1 LQVLLGANFFAFCQT
16 GKGNTVAMR
25 FRSIRLD
32 YARISPKTI
41 WSFLRLEDHE
51 GRTGTG
57 EATLAGRE
65 ASLAAAAQN
74 HLADWKDGNALPQ
87 GPLEAL
93 PLPVAALWSA
103 FSLAC
108 DDLASQIA
116 GKPLTALYGGDPSA
130 TIPLYANINRRTVD
144 RSPQGFSKSARH
156 ACNRGFTAFK
166 IAPFDTVTPS
176 LCAKGEAGDAITA
189 GLERIAAVR
198 AEIGPHARLMVDC
211 HWRFTPEAAR
221 ALIPEVAAH
230 GLYWLECPIAETESQ
245 IDALVDLRARCNKA
259 GMRLAGLEEFVGTE
273 SFQAYARRGAYD
285 VMMPDLK
292 YVGGPAEMLRTF
304 ETLHAMGVEVSPHN
318 PTGPICHGG
327 SLHLCAAVPGSMLE
341 IQLDESPL
349 FTQLAA
355 PAVPDITG
363 GVSRLPAGNGLGIAL
378 DDGVLDPLL
387 CGSDEPSQSPI
398 PAA

>member
-1 LQVLLGANFFAFCQT
+1 VQG
-16 GKGNTVAMR
+16 TVVTQS

-41 WSFLRLEDHE
+41 WTFLRLQDHD

-65 ASLAAAAQN
+65 ALLAAAAQQC
-74 HLADWKDGNALPQ
+74 LCAWKDGNTFPQ
-87 GPLEAL
+87 GPLETL
-93 PLPVAALWSA
+93 SLPVASLWSA
-103 FSLAC
+103 FELARA
-108 DDLASQIA
+108 DLAAQA
-116 GKPLTALYGGDPSA
+116 TGKPLTAFYSGDPRA
-130 TIPLYANINRRTVD
+130 TIPLYANINRRTID
-144 RSPQGFSKSARH
+144 RTPEGFAASARY

-166 IAPFDTVTPS
+166 IAPFDDVTPS
-176 LCAKGEAGDAITA
+176 LCARNEASTLIAK

-198 AEIGPHARLMVDC
+198 AEIGIEARLMVDC

-221 ALIPEVAAH
+221 LLIPEVAAF

-245 IDALVDLRARCNKA
+245 IDDLVGLRACCNKA
-259 GMRLAGLEEFVGTE
+259 GMRLAGLEEFVGTQ
-273 SFQAYARRGAYD
+273 SFHAFAKRGAYD

-292 YVGGPAEMLRTF
+292 YVGGPAEMLRTG
-304 ETLHAMGVEVSPHN
+304 AMLREYGVELSPHN
-318 PTGPICHGG
+318 PTGPICHVG
-327 SLHLCAAVPGSMLE
+327 SLHLCAAMPGTMLE

-349 FTQLAA
+349 FTQLAE
-355 PAVPDITG
+355 PSLPDIQG
-363 GVSRLPAGNGLGIAL
+363 GSSRLPDGGGLGIRL
-378 DDGVLDPLL
+378 DEAILNQLL